1 MRLFIIAIIAGQV
14 SNKAIVIA
22 SRRLTSQSRIKTA

>member
-1 MRLFIIAIIAGQV
+1 MRLFIIAIIVRQV
-14 SNKAIVIA
+14 SNKAIIIV